1 MCINSAQFQGEK
13 SNCHQGFVFRYLQ
26 EIIYSVYGRNLLH
39 KFQRNKIQLK
49 KKGYSIF
56 IYSTSLLIEK

>member
-1 MCINSAQFQGEK
+1 MCINIAQFQGEK

-39 KFQRNKIQLK
+39 NFQRNKIQLEK
-49 KKGYSIF
+49 KVIQFSF
-56 IYSTSLLIEK
+56 YSTSLLIEK